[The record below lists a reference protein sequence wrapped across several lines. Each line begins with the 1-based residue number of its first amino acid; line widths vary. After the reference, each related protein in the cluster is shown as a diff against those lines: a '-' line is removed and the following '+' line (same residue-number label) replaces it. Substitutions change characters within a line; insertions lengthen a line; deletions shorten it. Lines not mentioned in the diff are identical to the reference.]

1 MVTINRCKIL
11 VVLQILKIKEC
22 QKMGFIV
29 TVVHRRYGEAGGV
42 CSVIHCSAFI
52 LTPSNLHNYYGN
64 YIQYYLSLQMCQH

>member
-1 MVTINRCKIL
+1 
-11 VVLQILKIKEC
+11 
-22 QKMGFIV
+22 MGFIV
-29 TVVHRRYGEAGGV
+29 TVVHRQYGEAGGV